1 MSKARMC
8 RYHVPFHALGSPIS
22 PPTQHAREFPRI
34 PTLDPG
40 LAEPVLEA
48 SLGESG
54 LVAGHECALL
64 QFYAEVARL
73 RIGDHFAWIAAFP
86 EQLSDEFV
94 QTELLWPRHF
104 NDAVD
109 RRSYGDTANLTR
121 DILSCHGLD
130 QNGCE
135 SHRVAVR
142 RIVGYSL
149 DELEELRSADDRVL
163 DRRSLDQFLLGDLG
177 TEVATFG
184 EAFGSHD
191 RQRDVMAHA
200 CRRFSIKEV
209 AGRCLEEV
217 QHCRVLERWGVRH
230 VYDHSGT
237 GEGFGQALARERVD
251 ASVW

>member
-1 MSKARMC
+1 MC
-8 RYHVPFHALGSPIS
+8 GGPLRGFEGAADTLSRSFTLGRGPDG
-22 PPTQHAREFPRI
+22 PRTPGRRVGFPLGWLGASRKYF
-34 PTLDPG
+34 LNG
-40 LAEPVLEA
+40 SAETDF
-48 SLGESG
+48 LG
-54 LVAGHECALL
+54 
-64 QFYAEVARL
+64 
-73 RIGDHFAWIAAFP
+73 
-86 EQLSDEFV
+86 
-94 QTELLWPRHF
+94 PRHF

-109 RRSYGDTANLTR
+109 RRSYGDPANRTR
-121 DILSCHGLD
+121 DILSCDGLD

-149 DELEELRSADDRVL
+149 DELEELRSVDDRVL
-163 DRRSLDQFLLGDLG
+163 DRRSPDQVLLGDLG

-191 RQRDVMAHA
+191 RQRDVMTHT

-209 AGRCLEEV
+209 AGRCFEEL

-237 GEGFGQALARERVD
+237 GEGFGQTLRGEHVEDCGWGRAHRLGAVLKKLADALG
-251 ASVW
+251 